1 MDNEKIK
8 ILLSSSKTIAI
19 VGLSKKPEKD
29 SNKVAKYLQLNGYNI
44 IPINPVA
51 ELILGKKSYK
61 SLIDLPESLQ
71 SSINIVNIFRPSS
84 EVIII
89 VDQIIKLKWKFKK
102 LNAIWMQIGIINEE
116 AANQARKEGFD
127 VVMNTCIMM
136 SHKYIIQNSL

>member
-1 MDNEKIK
+1 MDNEQIK
-8 ILLSSSKTIAI
+8 ILLSRSKTIAI

-29 SNKVAKYLQLNGYNI
+29 SNKVAKYLQSNGYNI

-84 EVIII
+84 DVIMI

-136 SHKYIIQNSL
+136 SHKSIIQNSL

>member
-8 ILLSSSKTIAI
+8 ILLSRSKTIAI

-29 SNKVAKYLQLNGYNI
+29 SNKVAKYLQSNGYNI

-71 SSINIVNIFRPSS
+71 SSINIVDIFRPSRD
-84 EVIII
+84 VIMI
-89 VDQIIKLKWKFKK
+89 VDQIIKMKWKFKK

-116 AANQARKEGFD
+116 AANQVIKEGFD
-127 VVMNTCIMM
+127 VVMNTCIMV
-136 SHKYIIQNSL
+136 SHKYMIQNSL